1 MSEQTENIVGLVEA
15 IVLPLIE
22 FPDDLEISASEDEDG
37 SILVEMRVNEEDA
50 GKVIGRQGRIIKS
63 IRTLAR
69 AAAARSGAQVDVELL
84 AGELVK
90 R

>member
-15 IVLPLIE
+15 IVIPLIE
-22 FPDDLEISASEDEDG
+22 FPDDFEISANEDDSG
-37 SILVEMRVNEEDA
+37 LLLIEMRVNEEDA

-69 AAAARSGAQVDVELL
+69 ARRVSQRY
-84 AGELVK
+84 AG
-90 R
+90 

>member
-84 AGELVK
+84 D
-90 R
+90 

>member
-37 SILVEMRVNEEDA
+37 PILVEMRVNEEDA

-84 AGELVK
+84 D
-90 R
+90 

>member
-37 SILVEMRVNEEDA
+37 SILVEKRVNEEEA

-84 AGELVK
+84 D
-90 R
+90 

>member
-37 SILVEMRVNEEDA
+37 SVLVEMRVNEEDA

-84 AGELVK
+84 D
-90 R
+90 

>member
-15 IVLPLIE
+15 IVLPLVE
-22 FPDDLEISASEDEDG
+22 FPDDFEISARDNEDG
-37 SILVEMRVNEEDA
+37 SLLVEMRVNEADA

-69 AAAARSGAQVDVELL
+69 AAAARSGLQVDVELL
-84 AGELVK
+84 D
-90 R
+90 

>member
-22 FPDDLEISASEDEDG
+22 FPDDLEISSSENEDG

-84 AGELVK
+84 D
-90 R
+90 

>member
-37 SILVEMRVNEEDA
+37 AILVEMRVNEEDA

-84 AGELVK
+84 D
-90 R
+90 

>member
-69 AAAARSGAQVDVELL
+69 AAAARSGVQVDVELL
-84 AGELVK
+84 D
-90 R
+90 

>member
-63 IRTLAR
+63 IRTLTR

-84 AGELVK
+84 D
-90 R
+90 

>member
-22 FPDDLEISASEDEDG
+22 FPDDLEITASEDEDG

-84 AGELVK
+84 D
-90 R
+90 

>member
-22 FPDDLEISASEDEDG
+22 FPDDLEISASEDEDS

-69 AAAARSGAQVDVELL
+69 AAAARSGTQVDVELL
-84 AGELVK
+84 D
-90 R
+90 

>member
-1 MSEQTENIVGLVEA
+1 MSEQTENIFGLVEA

-84 AGELVK
+84 D
-90 R
+90 

>member
-22 FPDDLEISASEDEDG
+22 FPDDLEIYASEDEDG

-84 AGELVK
+84 D
-90 R
+90 

>member
-37 SILVEMRVNEEDA
+37 SILVEMHVNEEDA

-63 IRTLAR
+63 IRTLTR

-84 AGELVK
+84 D
-90 R
+90 

>member
-22 FPDDLEISASEDEDG
+22 FPDDLEISASEDDDG

-84 AGELVK
+84 D
-90 R
+90 

>member
-1 MSEQTENIVGLVEA
+1 MSKQTENIVGLVEA

-84 AGELVK
+84 D
-90 R
+90 

>member
-63 IRTLAR
+63 IRTLVR

-84 AGELVK
+84 D
-90 R
+90 

>member
-22 FPDDLEISASEDEDG
+22 FRDDLEISASEDEDG

-84 AGELVK
+84 D
-90 R
+90 

>member
-37 SILVEMRVNEEDA
+37 SILIEMRVNEEDA

-69 AAAARSGAQVDVELL
+69 AAAALSGAQVDVELL
-84 AGELVK
+84 D
-90 R
+90 

>member
-37 SILVEMRVNEEDA
+37 SILVELRVNEEDA

-84 AGELVK
+84 D
-90 R
+90 

>member
-69 AAAARSGAQVDVELL
+69 AAAARSGAQIDVELL
-84 AGELVK
+84 D
-90 R
+90 

>member
-69 AAAARSGAQVDVELL
+69 AAARSGAQVDVELL
-84 AGELVK
+84 D
-90 R
+90 

>member
-22 FPDDLEISASEDEDG
+22 FPDDFEISAQEESDG

-69 AAAARSGAQVDVELL
+69 AAAARSGAHVDVELL
-84 AGELVK
+84 D
-90 R
+90 

>member
-15 IVLPLIE
+15 IVLPVIE

-84 AGELVK
+84 D
-90 R
+90 

>member
-1 MSEQTENIVGLVEA
+1 MSEQTESIVGLVEA

-84 AGELVK
+84 D
-90 R
+90 

>member
-15 IVLPLIE
+15 IVMPLID
-22 FPDDLEISASEDEDG
+22 FPDDFEIDAQEAEDG
-37 SILVEMRVNEEDA
+37 SIMVEMRVSEEDA

-69 AAAARSGAQVDVELL
+69 AAAARSGMHVDVELL
-84 AGELVK
+84 D
-90 R
+90 